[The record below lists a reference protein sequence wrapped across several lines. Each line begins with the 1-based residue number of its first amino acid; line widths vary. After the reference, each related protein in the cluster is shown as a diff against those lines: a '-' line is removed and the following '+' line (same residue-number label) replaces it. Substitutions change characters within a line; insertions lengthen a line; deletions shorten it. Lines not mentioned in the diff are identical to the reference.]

1 MQMPSIGTWARDAI
15 ASAGYPGLA
24 GLILAENLFPPLP
37 SELFLPLAGYYVGT
51 GQMQFAAAVA
61 AATLGS
67 LLGALVIYALGRVG
81 GRPLLLRYGR
91 FLRVREADIDRAE
104 SWFARWDGWV
114 VLGGRLVP
122 GVRSLVSVPAGLA
135 RMPLWRFALL
145 TTLGSALWNAALI
158 GAGWALGSN
167 YEAIGDYIGP
177 ASTALIALLAG
188 TIVLFGWRW
197 VHGRPEPQRSEA

>member
-1 MQMPSIGTWARDAI
+1 VKAASIGTWAREAV

-51 GQMQFAAAVA
+51 GELQFAGAVA

-67 LLGALVIYALGRVG
+67 LLGALVIYAIGRHG

-91 FLRVREADIDRAE
+91 FLRVGAADIDRAE
-104 SWFARWDGWV
+104 GWFARWDGWIV
-114 VLGGRLVP
+114 FGGRLVP

-167 YEAIGDYIGP
+167 HGAVGDYIGP
-177 ASTALIALLAG
+177 VSTVLIALLAG
-188 TIVLFGWRW
+188 GAAVLCWYWLR
-197 VHGRPEPQRSEA
+197 RRRAA

>member
-1 MQMPSIGTWARDAI
+1 MQTASIGTWARDAV

-51 GQMQFAAAVA
+51 GEMQFAGAVA

-67 LLGALVIYALGRVG
+67 LLGALVIYALARAG

-91 FLRVREADIDRAE
+91 FLRVSEADIDRAE
-104 SWFARWDGWV
+104 SWVARWDGWV
-114 VLGGRLVP
+114 VFGGRLVP

-145 TTLGSALWNAALI
+145 TTLGSALWNATLI
-158 GAGWALGSN
+158 GAGWALGKN
-167 YEAIGDYIGP
+167 YEAVGDYIGP
-177 ASTALIALLAG
+177 ISTVLIALLAG
-188 TIVLFGWRW
+188 TILVFGWRW
-197 VHGRPEPQRSEA
+197 LRDRGEAEAEA